1 MHVCSFEIPIWS
13 NVECRRSALTSSG
26 IRDEVTGL
34 KDLLQGVTHSQQYY
48 DDPTRENVGT
58 KEVEKAGTMKNFKQL
73 QSSTIVGKDDPLKAY
88 SWIIDMDILLRTGM
102 I

>member
-1 MHVCSFEIPIWS
+1 MKWRGSRICYKEWP
-13 NVECRRSALTSSG
+13 
-26 IRDEVTGL
+26 
-34 KDLLQGVTHSQQYY
+34 QQYY

-102 I
+102 IWVITEWN